1 MNNGKKKRY
10 SWYYN
15 SDKSTL
21 VLSLDFSCSESDV
34 NYFDF
39 SDLSSRLDKKYFLIG
54 NVNSLNGNMHMK
66 TPE

>member
-15 SDKSTL
+15 SGKKSF

-34 NYFDF
+34 NYFNF
-39 SDLSSRLDKKYFLIG
+39 SDLSSRLGKKYLLIG

>member
-1 MNNGKKKRY
+1 MNNGKR
-10 SWYYN
+10 SGIFGIIIAI
-15 SDKSTL
+15 KSPL
-21 VLSLDFSCSESDV
+21 FLSLDFSCSESDV

-39 SDLSSRLDKKYFLIG
+39 SDLSSRLGKKYLLIG

>member
-1 MNNGKKKRY
+1 MNNRKKRY

-15 SDKSTL
+15 SDKKSF
-21 VLSLDFSCSESDV
+21 VIIAGFSCSESDV

-39 SDLSSRLDKKYFLIG
+39 SDLSSRLGKKYLLIG